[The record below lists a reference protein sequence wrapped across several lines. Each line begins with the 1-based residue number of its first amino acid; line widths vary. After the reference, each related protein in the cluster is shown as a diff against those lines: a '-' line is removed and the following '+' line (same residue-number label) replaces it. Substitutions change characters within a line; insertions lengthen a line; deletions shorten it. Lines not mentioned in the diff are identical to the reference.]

1 MNPARWMMSTGYS
14 VALAILVVANLAA
27 IPAAASSKSERVA
40 KVDRCYE
47 AVEQWG
53 KQADETF
60 DSRTNEDTVG
70 QVLDQGFDLIGKR
83 LRGLSYIMH
92 YYFSSLRFLAEN
104 ADRGADTIDFV
115 VERCFDYMVP
125 HLTRCQNPLECTL
138 ELD

>member
-1 MNPARWMMSTGYS
+1 MTIPGYS
-14 VALAILVVANLAA
+14 VALAILVVVSLAA

-47 AVEQWG
+47 AVERWG
-53 KQADETF
+53 KQADQTF
-60 DSRTNEDTVG
+60 DSRTNDTVE
-70 QVLDQGFDLIGKR
+70 QVLGQGFDLIGKR

-104 ADRGADTIDFV
+104 ADRGADSIDFV
-115 VERCFDYMVP
+115 IERCFDYMVP
-125 HLTRCQNPLECTL
+125 HLTRCGNPLECTL